1 MMTEVDQTMKVT
13 AFLFPGQGSQAV
25 GMAMALAAESQTA
38 RDILSEIDDAL
49 DFNLSAL
56 MANGPAEDLQL
67 TQNAQPALFASS
79 LCTLRVLQEQSGQ
92 PVDGLC
98 SYVAGH
104 SLGEYS
110 ALCAA
115 GSIGIAETA
124 RLLRLRGQSMQQ
136 AVPVGE
142 GAMAALIGADLA
154 LAEEIATE
162 AATTGLVQIAN
173 DNADGQIVLS
183 GASTGIDRAMEI
195 AKDKGLRRVVKLP
208 VSAPFHCQ
216 MMAPAA
222 DVMAQALADI
232 NFKDAVVPVVQNVTV
247 KPETSAPAL
256 RENLVAQV
264 TGRVRWRETMTC
276 FVEAG
281 VTDFVELGTG
291 KVLSGLA
298 KRAAPDAQIHTLD
311 TRDDI
316 QAYLG

>member
-1 MMTEVDQTMKVT
+1 MTGT

-25 GMAMALAAESQTA
+25 GMATTLAAESQTA

-49 DFNLSAL
+49 DFKLSAL
-56 MANGPAEDLQL
+56 MADGPAEELQL

-79 LCTLRVLQEQSGQ
+79 LCTLRVLQEQAGQ
-92 PVDGLC
+92 PIDALC
-98 SYVAGH
+98 SFAAGH

-115 GSIGIAETA
+115 GSIGIAETTK
-124 RLLRLRGQSMQQ
+124 LLRLRGQSMQQ

-154 LAEEIATE
+154 LAEEIAE
-162 AATTGLVQIAN
+162 AAADAGLVQIAN
-173 DNADGQIVLS
+173 DNANGQIVLS
-183 GASTGIDRAMEI
+183 GSSTGVERAMEV

-208 VSAPFHCQ
+208 VSAPFHCEL
-216 MMAPAA
+216 MAPAA
-222 DVMAQALADI
+222 DVMAQALAEI
-232 NFKDAVVPVVQNVTV
+232 NIKDAMVPVVQNVTV
-247 KPETSAPAL
+247 TPETSASVL
-256 RENLVAQV
+256 RKHLVMQV
-264 TGRVRWRETMTC
+264 TGRVRWRETMDY
-276 FVEAG
+276 FIASG
-281 VTDFVELGTG
+281 VTRFVELGTG

-311 TRDDI
+311 TSEDI

>member
-1 MMTEVDQTMKVT
+1 MAVT
-13 AFLFPGQGSQAV
+13 AFLFPGQGSQVV
-25 GMAMALAAESQTA
+25 GMASMIA
-38 RDILSEIDDAL
+38 RKSKVAKEILSEIDDAL
-49 DFNLSAL
+49 DFKLSAL
-56 MANGPAEDLQL
+56 MAEGPIESLQL
-67 TQNAQPALFASS
+67 TQNAQPAIFTSS
-79 LCTLRVLQEQSGQ
+79 ICTLRVLQNETGKTISE
-92 PVDGLC
+92 LC
-98 SYVAGH
+98 TYVAGH

-115 GSIGIAETA
+115 GSVGIAETA

-154 LAEEIATE
+154 LAEEIVFASTD
-162 AATTGLVQIAN
+162 AGLVQIAN

-183 GASTGIDRAMEI
+183 GASAGIDKAIEV

-232 NFKDAVVPVVQNVTV
+232 DIQNANVPVVQNVTV
-247 KPETSAPAL
+247 QQERSAIVL
-256 RENLVAQV
+256 RENLVSQV
-264 TGRVRWRETMTC
+264 TGRVRWRETMN
-276 FVEAG
+276 FFNQVE
-281 VTDFVELGTG
+281 VTDIVELGTG

-298 KRAAPDAQIHTLD
+298 KRAAPDAHIYTLD
-311 TRDDI
+311 TLDDI
-316 QAYLG
+316 LAYLG

>member
-1 MMTEVDQTMKVT
+1 MTGT

-25 GMAMALAAESQTA
+25 GMATTLAAESQTA

-49 DFNLSAL
+49 DFKLSAL
-56 MANGPAEDLQL
+56 MADGPAEELQL

-79 LCTLRVLQEQSGQ
+79 LCTLRVLQEQAGQ
-92 PVDGLC
+92 PIDALC
-98 SYVAGH
+98 SFVAGH

-124 RLLRLRGQSMQQ
+124 KLLRLRGQSMQQ

-154 LAEEIATE
+154 LAEEIAE
-162 AATTGLVQIAN
+162 AAADAGLVQIAN
-173 DNADGQIVLS
+173 DNANGQIVLS
-183 GASTGIDRAMEI
+183 GSSTGVERAMEV

-208 VSAPFHCQ
+208 VSAPFHCKL
-216 MMAPAA
+216 MAPAA
-222 DVMAQALADI
+222 DVMAQAFAEI
-232 NFKDAVVPVVQNVTV
+232 NIKDAMVPVVQNVTV
-247 KPETSAPAL
+247 TPETSASVL
-256 RENLVAQV
+256 RKHLVMQV
-264 TGRVRWRETMTC
+264 TGRVRWRETMDY
-276 FVEAG
+276 FIASG
-281 VTDFVELGTG
+281 VTRFVELGTG

-311 TRDDI
+311 TSEDI

>member
-1 MMTEVDQTMKVT
+1 MARTV
-13 AFLFPGQGSQAV
+13 FLFPGQGSQTV
-25 GMAMALAAESQTA
+25 GMATTLAAESQTA
-38 RDILSEIDDAL
+38 RDILAEIDDAL
-49 DFNLSAL
+49 DFKLSAL
-56 MANGPAEDLQL
+56 MADGPAEDLQL

-79 LCTLRVLQEQSGQ
+79 LCTLRVLQEQAEQ
-92 PVDGLC
+92 PIESLC
-98 SYVAGH
+98 DFVAGH

-115 GSIGIAETA
+115 GSLDIAETA

-154 LAEEIATE
+154 LAEDIAD
-162 AATTGLVQIAN
+162 AAAQAGLVQIAN

-183 GASTGIDRAMEI
+183 GSSTGVDRAMEV

-222 DVMAQALADI
+222 DVMAQALAEI
-232 NFKDAVVPVVQNVTV
+232 NIKDAVVPVVQNVTV
-247 KPETSAPAL
+247 TPETSASAL
-256 RENLVAQV
+256 REHLVTQV
-264 TGRVRWRETMTC
+264 TGRVRWRETMAY
-276 FVEAG
+276 FVASG
-281 VTDFVELGTG
+281 VTRFVELGTG

-298 KRAAPDAQIHTLD
+298 KRAAADAQIHNLD
-311 TRDDI
+311 TLDDI

>member
-1 MMTEVDQTMKVT
+1 MAVT

-25 GMAMALAAESQTA
+25 GMTSMLAQKSQIA
-38 RDILSEIDDAL
+38 KDILSEIDDAL
-49 DFNLSAL
+49 GFKLSAI
-56 MANGPAEDLQL
+56 MTEGPAEKLQL

-79 LCTLRVLQEQSGQ
+79 ICTLRVLQGQ
-92 PVDGLC
+92 TGKTISDLC

-115 GSIGIAETA
+115 GSLGIAETA
-124 RLLRLRGQSMQQ
+124 RLLHLRGQSMQQ

-154 LAEEIATE
+154 LAEEIAS
-162 AATTGLVQIAN
+162 ASSDAGLVQIAN

-183 GASTGIDRAMEI
+183 GASAGIDKAIEVAR
-195 AKDKGLRRVVKLP
+195 DKGLRRVVKLP

-222 DVMAQALADI
+222 DVMARALADI
-232 NFKDAVVPVVQNVTV
+232 DFQNADIPVVQNVSV
-247 KPETSAPAL
+247 LPETSADVL
-256 RENLVAQV
+256 CGNLVTQV
-264 TGRVRWRETMTC
+264 TGRVRWRETM
-276 FVEAG
+276 FFFNQAD
-281 VTDFVELGTG
+281 VTKFVELGTG

-298 KRAAPDAQIHTLD
+298 KRSAPDAQIYTVDTLD
-311 TRDDI
+311 DI
-316 QAYLG
+316 LAYLG

>member
-1 MMTEVDQTMKVT
+1 MAVT
-13 AFLFPGQGSQAV
+13 AFLFPGQGSQVV
-25 GMAMALAAESQTA
+25 GMASMIA
-38 RDILSEIDDAL
+38 RKSKVAKEILSEIDDAL
-49 DFNLSAL
+49 DFKLSAL
-56 MANGPAEDLQL
+56 MAEGPIESLQL
-67 TQNAQPALFASS
+67 TQNAQPAIFTSS
-79 LCTLRVLQEQSGQ
+79 ICTLRVLQNETGKTISE
-92 PVDGLC
+92 LC
-98 SYVAGH
+98 TYVAGH

-115 GSIGIAETA
+115 GSVGIAETA

-154 LAEEIATE
+154 LAEEIVFASTD
-162 AATTGLVQIAN
+162 AGLVQIAN

-183 GASTGIDRAMEI
+183 GASAGIDKAIEV

-232 NFKDAVVPVVQNVTV
+232 DIQNANVPVVQNVTV
-247 KPETSAPAL
+247 QPERSAIVL
-256 RENLVAQV
+256 RENLVSQV
-264 TGRVRWRETMTC
+264 TGRVRWRETMN
-276 FVEAG
+276 FFNQVE
-281 VTDFVELGTG
+281 VTDIVELGTG

-298 KRAAPDAQIHTLD
+298 KRAAPDAHIYTLD
-311 TRDDI
+311 TLDDI
-316 QAYLG
+316 LAYLG

>member
-1 MMTEVDQTMKVT
+1 MTGT

-25 GMAMALAAESQTA
+25 GMATTLAAESQTA

-49 DFNLSAL
+49 DFKLSAL
-56 MANGPAEDLQL
+56 MADGPAEELQL

-79 LCTLRVLQEQSGQ
+79 LCTLRVLQEQAGQ
-92 PVDGLC
+92 PIDALC
-98 SYVAGH
+98 SFAAGH

-124 RLLRLRGQSMQQ
+124 KLLRLRGQSMQQ

-154 LAEEIATE
+154 LAEEIAE
-162 AATTGLVQIAN
+162 AAADAGLVQIAN
-173 DNADGQIVLS
+173 DNANGQIVLS
-183 GASTGIDRAMEI
+183 GSSTGVERAMEV

-208 VSAPFHCQ
+208 VSAPFHCEL
-216 MMAPAA
+216 MAPAA
-222 DVMAQALADI
+222 DVMAQALAEI
-232 NFKDAVVPVVQNVTV
+232 NIKDAMVPVVQNVTV
-247 KPETSAPAL
+247 IPETSASVL
-256 RENLVAQV
+256 RKHLVMQV
-264 TGRVRWRETMTC
+264 TGRVRWRETMDYFIASGVTR
-276 FVEAG
+276 FVE
-281 VTDFVELGTG
+281 VGTG

-311 TRDDI
+311 TSEDI

>member
-1 MMTEVDQTMKVT
+1 MKVT

-25 GMAMALAAESQTA
+25 GMAMALASESQTA

-162 AATTGLVQIAN
+162 AAKTGLVQIAN

>member
-25 GMAMALAAESQTA
+25 GMAMALASESQTA

-162 AATTGLVQIAN
+162 AAKTGLVQIAN

>member
-1 MMTEVDQTMKVT
+1 MAAT

-25 GMAMALAAESQTA
+25 GMATAIAAESRTA

-56 MANGPAEDLQL
+56 MADGPAGELQL

-79 LCTLRVLQEQSGQ
+79 LCTLRVLQEQTGKTI
-92 PVDGLC
+92 DDLC
-98 SYVAGH
+98 AFTAGH

-115 GSIGIAETA
+115 GSLGIAETA

-154 LAEEIATE
+154 LAEEIAD
-162 AATTGLVQIAN
+162 AAGDAGLVQIAN

-183 GASTGIDRAMEI
+183 GASNGIEKAMEI
-195 AKDKGLRRVVKLP
+195 AKEKGLRRVVKLP

-222 DVMAQALADI
+222 DVMAKALAEIDI
-232 NFKDAVVPVVQNVTV
+232 KDAQVPVVQNVTV
-247 KPETSAPAL
+247 KPETSATVL
-256 RENLVAQV
+256 CENLITQV
-264 TGRVRWRETMTC
+264 TGRVRWRETMAC

-311 TRDDI
+311 TLDDI
-316 QAYLG
+316 RAYLG

>member
-1 MMTEVDQTMKVT
+1 MAAT
-13 AFLFPGQGSQAV
+13 AFLFPGQGSQTV
-25 GMAMALAAESQTA
+25 GMATAIAAESRTA
-38 RDILSEIDDAL
+38 KDILSEIDDAL
-49 DFNLSAL
+49 DFKLSAL
-56 MANGPAEDLQL
+56 MADGPAEELQL

-79 LCTLRVLQEQSGQ
+79 LCTLRVLQEQTGQ
-92 PVDGLC
+92 TIDDLC
-98 SYVAGH
+98 AFTAGH

-115 GSIGIAETA
+115 GSLGIAETA

-154 LAEEIATE
+154 LAEEIADT
-162 AATTGLVQIAN
+162 AGDAGLVQIAN

-183 GASTGIDRAMEI
+183 GASNGIEKAMEI
-195 AKDKGLRRVVKLP
+195 AKEKGLRRVVKLP

-222 DVMAQALADI
+222 DVMAKALAEIDI
-232 NFKDAVVPVVQNVTV
+232 KDAQVPVVQNVTV
-247 KPETSAPAL
+247 KPETSASVL
-256 RENLVAQV
+256 RENLITQV
-264 TGRVRWRETMTC
+264 TGRVRWRETMAC

-311 TRDDI
+311 TLDDI
-316 QAYLG
+316 RAYLG